1 MSGGHDQGS
10 RNALVGDIADDDTDA
25 TVRKIDEVVE
35 VAADL
40 SGRPVVG
47 TDAPAGHVG
56 HAGGQELLLDQPSN
70 PQLLGDPLPLL
81 DLGGL
86 LAHDLR
92 QPQRRCRM
100 AGQPGQEPFV
110 VVVVGMTVTPRPQ
123 RQHTDDLTM
132 GHDRHHQ
139 LGPRGP
145 HGGDERGLDVDR
157 PDVDRAVHGQQ
168 VGNERVAEVE
178 VSVRHSW
185 LGLGGEPQFSVFRAE
200 DLVHRAEQGTGD
212 LVGPAVPHDAGLER
226 LHHDLGVASAP
237 VEYPVHQPLKP

>member
-178 VSVRHSW
+178 VSVVTHGWVSGVSHS
-185 LGLGGEPQFSVFRAE
+185 SVCSGRKTSSTV
-200 DLVHRAEQGTGD
+200 LSRGTGD